1 MFNNLTPRAQ
11 QVLALAKRVALRLH
25 QNYLGTEHLLLG
37 LLELKQS
44 IAVRVLQRMGLDIET
59 VHDALQK
66 HIVINKAVEG
76 EVVSDAN
83 PAGDTDD
90 IPLTPRAREVL
101 SLAGKVAR
109 ELNHPYI
116 GTEHLLLG
124 LLEEGDGL
132 GAKILKT
139 LDIDPEECRKEILSE
154 LAPDVG
160 DDGEDDALDE
170 DEEDIFGQSPRKLK
184 EKSAA
189 LKNFGVDLTAEAREG
204 RLDPVVG
211 RNKEIN
217 HVIQIL
223 CRRTKHNAV
232 LIGEA
237 GVGKTAIVEGLAQ
250 RIVKGDVP
258 ENLLDKRIFIL
269 DLALMLSGT
278 KYRGQFEE
286 RLKGVMQ
293 EVKESKNTILFLD
306 ELHTVVGAGA
316 SEGSM
321 DASNILKPSLARG
334 EIQCIGATTLDEYRQ
349 FIETDKAL
357 NRRFQSVLV
366 EPSSPQDTIS
376 ILHELKPCYEEFH
389 KVRLSDE
396 VIEKAVYLADRYI
409 SDRYFPDKAID
420 LIDEAGARAHMQLSR
435 KPLSTVDVDQH
446 IREVVSKKSAAINL
460 QKFEEAAH
468 WRDEEQSLRQV
479 KLARMEAWKQAC
491 RSQVVDVKEN
501 LLHKIIFDWSGI
513 PLEWM
518 GTKEIKRYV
527 NLNKTLSSKVIG
539 QKEAVNVVCKALKR
553 SRTDIRD
560 PRRPIGSF
568 LFLGPTG
575 VGKTHLAKVLAE
587 EVFGS
592 RDALIQ
598 IDMSE
603 YMEKHTVARLI
614 GSPPG
619 YVGYEDGGQLT
630 DAVRRKPYSIILF
643 DEDEKAHADVLHIL
657 LQVLEEGR
665 LTDSMGRTVDFKNT
679 ILVMTSNVGAESLQ
693 HTVGLGF
700 GVPSGGLAFE
710 QLKSKVQEASKSV
723 FKPEFLN
730 RIDDI
735 VVFHP
740 LEREQLQEIVDIEL
754 KKVADRLSAKKIG
767 LFISAD
773 AKQFLVDKGFD
784 EKYGARPLRRT
795 IEHYVEDAVVDA
807 LLKYKLSEGQKI
819 VFDVDVK
826 LDQLKFIVTKA
837 KKLVCKPKNT
847 TI

>member
-643 DEDEKAHADVLHIL
+643 DEVEKAHADVLHIL

-679 ILVMTSNVGAESLQ
+679 I
-693 HTVGLGF
+693 
-700 GVPSGGLAFE
+700 
-710 QLKSKVQEASKSV
+710 
-723 FKPEFLN
+723 
-730 RIDDI
+730 
-735 VVFHP
+735 
-740 LEREQLQEIVDIEL
+740 
-754 KKVADRLSAKKIG
+754 
-767 LFISAD
+767 
-773 AKQFLVDKGFD
+773 
-784 EKYGARPLRRT
+784 
-795 IEHYVEDAVVDA
+795 
-807 LLKYKLSEGQKI
+807 
-819 VFDVDVK
+819 
-826 LDQLKFIVTKA
+826 
-837 KKLVCKPKNT
+837 
-847 TI
+847 